1 MVQVGV
7 EVRQLPVTGTQ
18 LRNGNAV
25 AVGRLP
31 VCAMPARWR
40 FRVVNDGVVDVFVQT
55 VEVQVRAPAIARMA
69 TGVAMH
75 VQPADLHG
83 E

>member
-1 MVQVGV
+1 
-7 EVRQLPVTGTQ
+7 
-18 LRNGNAV
+18 
-25 AVGRLP
+25 
-31 VCAMPARWR
+31 MPARWG